1 MSILLLLC
9 MKSVFWSA
17 IAGQGKLRPCETEIE
32 AVKWMPLQEFL
43 NIEFMRDCPLYSKI
57 LDTCMAWADGE
68 HDGLT
73 AERLEAGV
81 GMPRQDLLLH
91 PGNLVSTPDDSLDD

>member
-1 MSILLLLC
+1 VDKALFPTFAATCLAGALATCQLHRFSTSISRGTDLAD
-9 MKSVFWSA
+9 VV
-17 IAGQGKLRPCETEIE
+17 Q
-32 AVKWMPLQEFL
+32 
-43 NIEFMRDCPLYSKI
+43 I